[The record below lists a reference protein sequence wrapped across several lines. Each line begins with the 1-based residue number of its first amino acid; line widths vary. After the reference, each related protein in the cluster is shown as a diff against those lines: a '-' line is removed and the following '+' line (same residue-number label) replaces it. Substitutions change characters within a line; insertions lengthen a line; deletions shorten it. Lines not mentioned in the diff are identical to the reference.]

1 MHSLCNRLAG
11 SVIWAATNGRRGG
24 ARTAMTDLSVLA
36 VVRARSLI
44 GRTDGSS
51 WPPTSDS
58 SGRLSEPSLHEQ
70 QM

>member
-1 MHSLCNRLAG
+1 MRSLCNRLAG
-11 SVIWAATNGRRGG
+11 SVIWVDTNGRRAG
-24 ARTAMTDLSVLA
+24 ARNAMTDLSALA
-36 VVRARSLI
+36 VVRARALI

-51 WPPTSDS
+51 WPPTPDS